1 MKKLAALFLAILMV
15 FSLVACTAG
24 PKETEAAGEDLKKF
38 TVIVVHA
45 DGTSKEFSY
54 ETKEAYV
61 GSVLMED
68 GLISGE
74 EGPYGLM
81 ITQVDGEKIED
92 TNKAY
97 WAIYEGDEYAMQ
109 GIDTTPVV
117 DGQTYKLEYTLV

>member
-1 MKKLAALFLAILMV
+1 MKKLAALFLAILTV

-24 PKETEAAGEDLKKF
+24 AGETETTGEALKKF
-38 TVIVVHA
+38 TVAVVHA
-45 DGTSKEFSY
+45 DGTTKDFSY
-54 ETKEAYV
+54 ETDETYV
-61 GSVLMED
+61 GAVLIEA
-68 GLISGE
+68 GLIKGE

-81 ITQVDGEKIED
+81 ITEVDGEKIED

-97 WAIYEGDEYAMQ
+97 WAIYEGEEYAMQ